1 LPSRFLS
8 RKALREQF
16 GIVRAAAVCGY
27 GNLVMETTTGLPMI
41 GAVPGMPHCWVALG
55 YGGNGTTYASIA
67 AGIIAGA
74 INGRPDTDADLYR
87 FSGHARA
94 D

>member
-1 LPSRFLS
+1 
-8 RKALREQF
+8 
-16 GIVRAAAVCGY
+16 
-27 GNLVMETTTGLPMI
+27 MI

-74 INGRPDTDADLYR
+74 ITGRPDTDADLYR